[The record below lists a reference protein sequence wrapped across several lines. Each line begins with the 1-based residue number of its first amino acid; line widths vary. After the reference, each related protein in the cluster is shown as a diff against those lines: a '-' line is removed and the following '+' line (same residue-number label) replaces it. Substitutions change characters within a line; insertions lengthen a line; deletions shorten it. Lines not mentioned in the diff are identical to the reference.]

1 MDPQILEEYYER
13 KRSVLFSVAQQCEAR
28 EPAAALVLSYLA
40 SRLARDGI
48 RVDPAGEFLWS
59 CFDLKVVIESFCRQN
74 GVC

>member
-48 RVDPAGEFLWS
+48 RVDPAG
-59 CFDLKVVIESFCRQN
+59 
-74 GVC
+74 